1 MNLPKTVP
9 AAWIKAAKV
18 GDSVMTKLKE
28 LQAAYEAA
36 TKGEWATE
44 KGGTAYYPLQIRSNT
59 EDWDHFIVAFHSWES
74 HREDNAKFIALAHNM
89 MPTLLEAIDL
99 LETVSSARACQDHEF
114 DVDAWFKQ
122 VRSLLGDLK

>member
-1 MNLPKTVP
+1 
-9 AAWIKAAKV
+9 
-18 GDSVMTKLKE
+18 MTKLEE
-28 LQAAYEAA
+28 LKAAYVAA
-36 TKGEWATE
+36 TPGEWWEDDDGFVAAGHGDSYRTV
-44 KGGTAYYPLQIRSNT
+44 ADARCDVAPFSDANT
-59 EDWDHFIVAFHSWES
+59 E
-74 HREDNAKFIALAHNM
+74 FIALAHSL